1 MSLTPTAQA
10 WSHSLSTVHHRRDN
24 IFTKILRALRR
35 LRGRPD
41 APPTSRRSSISH
53 YDPNNIFARILRGEI
68 PCHKVYEDE
77 NALVFLDIRPRA
89 PGHTVVLTKAP
100 LRTIL
105 DCEPEHLVQVMQ
117 IAQHIARAAMQ
128 VFAVDGIT
136 IQQCNES
143 AGAQTVPH
151 LHVHVIPRITGV
163 PLEPPNGKTEKVEV
177 LADQAAR
184 LAAAIKPAAFKE
196 IPLFSRDA
204 LLDYARQIERRP

>member
-1 MSLTPTAQA
+1 
-10 WSHSLSTVHHRRDN
+10 
-24 IFTKILRALRR
+24 
-35 LRGRPD
+35 
-41 APPTSRRSSISH
+41 
-53 YDPNNIFARILRGEI
+53 
-68 PCHKVYEDE
+68 
-77 NALVFLDIRPRA
+77 
-89 PGHTVVLTKAP
+89 VVLTKAP

-136 IQQCNES
+136 IQQFNES

-177 LADQAAR
+177 LADQAR
-184 LAAAIKPAAFKE
+184 CRDQTCGVQGNP
-196 IPLFSRDA
+196 PLF
-204 LLDYARQIERRP
+204 ARCFAGLRKTN

>member
-77 NALVFLDIRPRA
+77 NALVSLDIRPRA

-100 LRTIL
+100 MRTIL

-136 IQQCNES
+136 IQQFNES

-151 LHVHVIPRITGV
+151 LPCPCHPAHHRRSARAAEWQDGEGRSSGRPGSEARCRDQTCGV
-163 PLEPPNGKTEKVEV
+163 QGNP
-177 LADQAAR
+177 
-184 LAAAIKPAAFKE
+184 
-196 IPLFSRDA
+196 PLF
-204 LLDYARQIERRP
+204 ARCFAGLRKTN